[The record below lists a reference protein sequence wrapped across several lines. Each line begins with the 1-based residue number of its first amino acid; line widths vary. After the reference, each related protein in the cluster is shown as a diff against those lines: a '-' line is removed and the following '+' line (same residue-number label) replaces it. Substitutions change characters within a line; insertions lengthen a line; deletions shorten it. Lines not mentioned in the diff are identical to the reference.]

1 MDPAKPEV
9 LMRLFNWFKS
19 ETTPKSIEWSVRRA
33 LYADPRLRD
42 LDAARI
48 RIAAN
53 EAGEVVLAGAV
64 STPGAR
70 EWSEQI
76 ARKIPAVRTVRND
89 LRIDAVLTKQLRE
102 MLQADSRL
110 KALAKDS
117 VVFQGRA
124 ELRGPATYDA
134 QLAAVQ
140 MAQSIDGVRAVDNY
154 MQLAVS
160 QADLKTAA

>member
-9 LMRLFNWFKS
+9 FMRLLKWFNS

-42 LDAARI
+42 LDVPRI
-48 RIAAN
+48 RIGAN
-53 EAGEVVLAGAV
+53 DAGEVVLAGAV

-70 EWSEQI
+70 EWSERI
-76 ARKIPAVRTVRND
+76 VRKIPAVRTVRNE
-89 LRIDAVLTKQLRE
+89 LRIDAELTNELRE
-102 MLQADSRL
+102 MLQADSQLR
-110 KALAKDS
+110 ALAKDS

-134 QLAAVQ
+134 QLSAVK
-140 MAQSIDGVRAVDNY
+140 MAQSIDGVRAVENY
-154 MQLAVS
+154 MQLTVS

>member
-1 MDPAKPEV
+1 
-9 LMRLFNWFKS
+9 MRLFNWFKS
-19 ETTPKSIEWSVRRA
+19 ETTPQSIERSVRRT

-42 LDAARI
+42 LDVPRI

-53 EAGEVVLAGAV
+53 E
-64 STPGAR
+64 
-70 EWSEQI
+70 
-76 ARKIPAVRTVRND
+76 
-89 LRIDAVLTKQLRE
+89 LTKQLRE

-110 KALAKDS
+110 KALAKHS

-134 QLAAVQ
+134 QLAAVKT
-140 MAQSIDGVRAVDNY
+140 AQSIDGVRAVDND